1 MSESPAALRWATEVQ
16 EPEIHPRR
24 ALLREWRQDR
34 EFVAA
39 HDALEHE
46 VTVASA
52 VIKARGDADKTQEG
66 VAMAMGTTQAV
77 VAHTWRAADHAFDKH
92 TERFDKAT
100 RTRSRIR
107 FES

>member
-1 MSESPAALRWATEVQ
+1 
-16 EPEIHPRR
+16 
-24 ALLREWRQDR
+24 
-34 EFVAA
+34 
-39 HDALEHE
+39 
-46 VTVASA
+46 
-52 VIKARGDADKTQEG
+52 
-66 VAMAMGTTQAV
+66 MAMGTTQAV